1 MCMAKYKYA
10 AVSTYN
16 PARACVDALKCYETG
31 DTTQMTFKYTAT
43 TDCAGSYGD
52 CFAFSDKAQGGRVWI
67 VENTDM
73 FQMKLPNVP
82 DPTYDSLKWHV
93 ENDLKNA
100 MPMGKTLY
108 NEEVWVGDEFS
119 IPLNSLTA
127 ARPEIAYMAFDKNG
141 NLISFVTFDPYS
153 CGSGNYS
160 IGGRVGNAEISS
172 FKSTE
177 FGTITSQVY
186 IDKYMY
192 DVVNNCAGN
201 DNDDAIVYSLDRTFC
216 TSSCGQDKWDCPT
229 AEGYNPFSCVVDGKT
244 QLGCDGSTT
253 VAAVGSTTF
262 TDSIDG
268 KGPVDLLT
276 TKFQLNVDAT
286 VRYPEYWIERSASAT
301 SPEIAVP
308 GC

>member
-1 MCMAKYKYA
+1 MAKYKYA

-16 PARACVDALKCYETG
+16 PARACVDALKCYATG
-31 DTTQMTFKYTAT
+31 DITKMTFQYTAT
-43 TDCAGSYGD
+43 TDCSGSYGE
-52 CFAFSDKAQGGRVWI
+52 CSELSDKAQGGRVWI

-100 MPMGKTLY
+100 MPTGKTLF

-119 IPLNSLTA
+119 ITINTSSA
-127 ARPEIAYMAFDKNG
+127 YNEIVYMAFDKDG
-141 NLISFVTFDPYS
+141 NLISFVNFDLDCS
-153 CGSGNYS
+153 NGDYS
-160 IGGRVGNAEISS
+160 IGGRVGNAEITSFQSS
-172 FKSTE
+172 N
-177 FGTITSQVY
+177 FGTVTSQVY

-192 DVVNNCAGN
+192 DVKSNCTGN
-201 DNDDAIVYSLDRTFC
+201 DNDDAVVYLLDRTFC
-216 TSSCGQDKWDCPT
+216 TSSCGQDKWNCPT

-244 QLGCDGSTT
+244 QLGCSGSTT
-253 VAAVGSTTF
+253 VAAGGSTTF

-301 SPEIAVP
+301 SPDISA